1 MAPERFRIQISDFFQ
16 WNLLLEIKYPDAFV
30 LDIMLCF
37 VKVHKSPI
45 VRIKVTRFKK

>member
-1 MAPERFRIQISDFFQ
+1 MAPERFRIQISDFIQ

-30 LDIMLCF
+30 LDIMLF
-37 VKVHKSPI
+37 LTVHKSPI